1 VPVGLAPLALLPG
14 SAYLFIE
21 SIGLPLISATGMGLK
36 LVAVQCLIAG
46 WPSPRDWS
54 HAIIGLLM
62 TGLITLA
69 AILLMTKAGLM

>member
-1 VPVGLAPLALLPG
+1 
-14 SAYLFIE
+14 
-21 SIGLPLISATGMGLK
+21 MGIK

-62 TGLITLA
+62 IGLIALA